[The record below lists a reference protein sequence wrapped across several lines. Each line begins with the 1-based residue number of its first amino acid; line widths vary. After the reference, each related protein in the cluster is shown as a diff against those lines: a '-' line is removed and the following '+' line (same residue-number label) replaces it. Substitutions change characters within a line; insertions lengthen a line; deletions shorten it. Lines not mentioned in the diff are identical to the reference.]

1 MAAKMNTKKLS
12 TCSNSSATAV
22 GAKINS
28 RYSAADFIRPDISLN
43 DDLQKSRRQIVSK
56 TTTRRDEHNHN
67 RYYDHNKT

>member
-1 MAAKMNTKKLS
+1 CT
-12 TCSNSSATAV
+12 NSSATAV

-28 RYSAADFIRPDISLN
+28 RYSAADFISPNISLN
-43 DDLQKSRRQIVSK
+43 DDLQKSPHQIVSTT

>member
-12 TCSNSSATAV
+12 TCTNSSATAV

-28 RYSAADFIRPDISLN
+28 RYSAADLISPNISFN
-43 DDLQKSRRQIVSK
+43 DDLQKSPYHIVST